1 MNVQSCFVVFYVA
14 VQHKWLDESHP
25 QILGPGT
32 HGNNELYTL
41 LHQHWS
47 MKCHVLSLVPL
58 WVSWPLSPLH
68 CVCICAQLPENSIG
82 KALRLLHERLSSK
95 ICGLTTNGGVHV
107 ETSEVEANGIES
119 NGVVADAVLSNG
131 IECNGLSHIGVES
144 SGILI
149 NSSI

>member
-1 MNVQSCFVVFYVA
+1 M
-14 VQHKWLDESHP
+14 
-25 QILGPGT
+25 
-32 HGNNELYTL
+32 
-41 LHQHWS
+41 
-47 MKCHVLSLVPL
+47 
-58 WVSWPLSPLH
+58 
-68 CVCICAQLPENSIG
+68 G

-107 ETSEVEANGIES
+107 ETSEVEANGMTS

-131 IECNGLSHIGVES
+131 IGCNGLSHES